1 MRHYYDIEM
10 HLNWFATEFWKYKRL
25 SVPKYFFMGV
35 AKENRFGKF
44 VSTDLSDFLNIFI
57 NLFPCRNLV
66 KLDLSYN
73 VIYDLSGLKKIHGS
87 SFSLRSLY
95 LHGNELSSLDH
106 LINCL
111 AGFRML
117 QELTLSL
124 YGEANPVCEIPD
136 YRSSVLASLK
146 NLEVLDG
153 QDRTGKPA
161 ATRDS
166 VLDIPG
172 WILGF
177 C

>member
-1 MRHYYDIEM
+1 MQQ
-10 HLNWFATEFWKYKRL
+10 N
-25 SVPKYFFMGV
+25 
-35 AKENRFGKF
+35 FGNIKDYQF
-44 VSTDLSDFLNIFI
+44 QSTFLWEWQKKTDLGNLSHQGMFDFLNIFI

-111 AGFRML
+111 AGCRML

-136 YRSSVLASLK
+136 YRSGVLASLK

-177 C
+177 CLLLYSPD

>member
-1 MRHYYDIEM
+1 
-10 HLNWFATEFWKYKRL
+10 
-25 SVPKYFFMGV
+25 
-35 AKENRFGKF
+35 
-44 VSTDLSDFLNIFI
+44 
-57 NLFPCRNLV
+57 
-66 KLDLSYN
+66 
-73 VIYDLSGLKKIHGS
+73 
-87 SFSLRSLY
+87 
-95 LHGNELSSLDH
+95 
-106 LINCL
+106 
-111 AGFRML
+111 ML

-124 YGEANPVCEIPD
+124 YREANPVCEIPD
-136 YRSSVLASLK
+136 YRPSVLASLK

>member
-1 MRHYYDIEM
+1 MICNRI
-10 HLNWFATEFWKYKRL
+10 L
-25 SVPKYFFMGV
+25 
-35 AKENRFGKF
+35 ENIKDYQFQSTFLWEWQKK
-44 VSTDLSDFLNIFI
+44 TDLRNLSNQGMFDFLNIFI

-87 SFSLRSLY
+87 SFSLQSLY

-111 AGFRML
+111 AGCRML

-136 YRSSVLASLK
+136 YQSSVLASLK